1 MRLWKPRLPRPRL
14 PRLSKRFLVLAVAVV
29 VPAALATGLIAPT
42 AAHAKGKAHDS
53 TSITDYVTFYGWVDN
68 SPPGNAI
75 AYTGC
80 TTARGANTTAGGVGT
95 YSNPVTFA
103 EPNDL
108 NGPWCQIIYVPFL
121 KKYFIHEDQC
131 DPCGGVN
138 TNHVDLWM
146 GGDSKSTSNPE
157 KDALLNCENEW
168 TQDNTVIENPPSN
181 EPVDT
186 TALFTPPTTC
196 HGGTGDGGSPGS

>member
-1 MRLWKPRLPRPRL
+1 MRLWKPK
-14 PRLSKRFLVLAVAVV
+14 LSKRFLVLAVAVV
-29 VPAALATGLIAPT
+29 VPAALATGLMAPT
-42 AAHAKGKAHDS
+42 AAHAKGKVHDS

-68 SPPGNAI
+68 SPPGNGI

-80 TTARGANTTAGGVGT
+80 TTSRGKNTSAGGVGT

-131 DPCGGVN
+131 DPCGGIN
-138 TNHVDLWM
+138 TDHVDLWM

-157 KDALLNCENEW
+157 KNALLNCENTW
-168 TQDNTVIENPPSN
+168 TQYNTVIQSPPSN

-186 TALFTPPTTC
+186 TPLFTPPTTC

>member
-1 MRLWKPRLPRPRL
+1 MRLTKIRGIGKGSLKKRL
-14 PRLSKRFLVLAVAVV
+14 LVLTLAVV
-29 VPAALATGLIAPT
+29 APVALATGLLVPS
-42 AAHAKGKAHDS
+42 AASASRAARAES
-53 TSITDYVTFYGWVDN
+53 SVTDYVTFYGYVDN
-68 SPPGNAI
+68 SPPGTAI
-75 AYTGC
+75 AHPC
-80 TTARGANTTAGGVGT
+80 IHKSAAGVGT

-146 GGDSKSTSNPE
+146 GGDKNSTKNPE
-157 KDALLNCENEW
+157 KTALLNCEDKW
-168 TQDNTVIENPPSN
+168 TQHNTVILNPPKN

-186 TALFTPPTTC
+186 TPLFTPATTC
-196 HGGTGDGGSPGS
+196 HGGTGDGGSGGS

>member
-1 MRLWKPRLPRPRL
+1 MRVGKLKLRQ
-14 PRLSKRFLVLAVAVV
+14 RFLVLGVAVIAPVGLALGLVVPGATSSAGAKV
-29 VPAALATGLIAPT
+29 VPA
-42 AAHAKGKAHDS
+42 S
-53 TSITDYVTFYGWVDN
+53 TSVTDYVTFYGYVDN
-68 SPPGNAI
+68 SPPGRAI

-80 TTARGANTTAGGVGT
+80 TTARGQNTEAGGTGT
-95 YSNPVTFA
+95 YSDPVTFA

-121 KKYFIHEDQC
+121 EKYFIHEDQC

-138 TNHVDLWM
+138 KNHVDLWM
-146 GGDSKSTSNPE
+146 GGDSNSTKNPE
-157 KDALLNCENEW
+157 KSALLNCEDQW
-168 TQDNTVIENPPSN
+168 TQHNTVIENPPST

-196 HGGTGDGGSPGS
+196 HGGSGDAHGSQRGLSGGS

>member
-1 MRLWKPRLPRPRL
+1 MRLRK
-14 PRLSKRFLVLAVAVV
+14 PRLSKRFLVLTVAVV
-29 VPAALATGLIAPT
+29 APVALATGLIAPS
-42 AAHAKGKAHDS
+42 AAHAKDRIHHS
-53 TSITDYVTFYGWVDN
+53 TSVTDYITFYGWVDN

-80 TTARGANTTAGGVGT
+80 TTSRGKNTTAGGVGT

-138 TNHVDLWM
+138 SNHVDLWM

-157 KDALLNCENEW
+157 KNALLNCENTW
-168 TQDNTVIENPPSN
+168 TQHNTVIQNPPSD

-186 TALFTPPTTC
+186 TPLFTPPTTC

>member
-1 MRLWKPRLPRPRL
+1 MRLRKYRSFSILT
-14 PRLSKRFLVLAVAVV
+14 SVV
-29 VPAALATGLIAPT
+29 AALGLG
-42 AAHAKGKAHDS
+42 AAVLFGS
-53 TSITDYVTFYGWVDN
+53 TSASAATPQQTTAKPASSVTNYITFYGYVDN
-68 SPPGNAI
+68 SPPGRAI
-75 AYTGC
+75 AHPC
-80 TTARGANTTAGGVGT
+80 IHQQAGGVGT

-138 TNHVDLWM
+138 SNHVDLWM
-146 GGDSKSTSNPE
+146 GGDSGSTRSPE
-157 KDALLNCENEW
+157 KAALLNCEDKW
-168 TQDNTVIENPPSN
+168 TQHNTIITSPPNN

-196 HGGTGDGGSPGS
+196 HGGSGD